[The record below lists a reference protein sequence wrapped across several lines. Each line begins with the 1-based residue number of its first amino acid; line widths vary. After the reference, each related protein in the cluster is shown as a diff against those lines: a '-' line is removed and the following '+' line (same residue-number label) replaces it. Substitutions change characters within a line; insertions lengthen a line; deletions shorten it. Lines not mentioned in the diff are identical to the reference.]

1 MRFVPNAK
9 EIAKKALSM
18 WLAYSGVIIG
28 VLITFQSYL
37 EVGAPL
43 AHALGVGQKMGV
55 IIIGVST
62 LAGLLRLISQDLTK
76 KEEK

>member
-28 VLITFQSYL
+28 LLISLQNYL
-37 EVGAPL
+37 EIGVPL
-43 AHALGVGQKMGV
+43 AHALGVGQKMGLV
-55 IIIGVST
+55 IVSVST